1 MGLRSWLGGLVAI
14 AVAASPTL
22 AEPIR
27 FDQGWRE
34 QGFFRLW
41 TNRYTYSQNRLD
53 IVSDGTVSLVWR
65 KVEASEATARAATWR
80 WQVKEGVSAT
90 DLSQKGADDRNIAVY
105 FVFVDKDT
113 AHNLKRNTARKL
125 LKHPNTRGLVYVWG
139 GDQDVGTFQQSP
151 YHPKLV
157 TRILREAGT
166 GSFRENVDLAAD
178 YRTAFGEPIG
188 ALVGLGISSDSDDTE
203 GRIVA
208 SVEGLELLGSEQ

>member
-1 MGLRSWLGGLVAI
+1 MVGGLVAI
-14 AVAASPTL
+14 TMAAGPTL
-22 AEPIR
+22 ADPIR

-65 KVEASEATARAATWR
+65 KVATSEADAMAATWS

-113 AHNLKRNTARKL
+113 ARNLKRNTARKL

-166 GSFRENVDLAAD
+166 GNFREYVDLAAD
-178 YRTAFGEPIG
+178 YRTAFGEPMG
-188 ALVGLGISSDSDDTE
+188 ALVGLGISSDSDDTDR
-203 GRIVA
+203 RIIA
-208 SVEGLELLGSEQ
+208 SIERLELLGSKR